1 MVASPNKDGSR
12 VIGLRYLYAPE
23 PYDRRIE
30 TYLRAADF
38 YNVSQIQKISRQTAL
53 INALV
58 ERWNLVTH
66 TFHLPIGE
74 CTITLEDVALILGVQ
89 GTGLPVTGPTNSNH
103 GSMVQECLMNF
114 GVAPTAIECRGSFI
128 KLTWLRNVK
137 HGIILNS
144 HEAMERYSRCHIMSL
159 FGTTLFAD
167 KSGAGVYWKF
177 LSLLRDIPR
186 IRTYSWGSAC
196 LAH

>member
-1 MVASPNKDGSR
+1 MC
-12 VIGLRYLYAPE
+12 LRI
-23 PYDRRIE
+23 R
-30 TYLRAADF
+30 
-38 YNVSQIQKISRQTAL
+38 KIPGQTAL

-58 ERWNLVTH
+58 ERWNPVTH

-74 CTITLEDVALILGVQ
+74 CTITLEDVALILGLQ

-114 GVAPTAIECRGSFI
+114 GVALTASECRGSFI
-128 KLTWLRNVK
+128 KLTWLCNVK
-137 HGIILNS
+137 HGIILTT
-144 HEAMERYSRCHIMSL
+144 HEAMERYTRCHIMSL

-167 KSGAGVYWKF
+167 KFDVGVHWKF
-177 LSLLRDIPR
+177 LPLLRNIPR

-196 LAH
+196 LAHLYRS

>member
-1 MVASPNKDGSR
+1 MRVPIWWEVSRETGYSNRKMDDLWLGSMNQIDGGRKKISMDKHIVKYLDHPLYGSR
-12 VIGLRYLYAPE
+12 
-23 PYDRRIE
+23 
-30 TYLRAADF
+30 
-38 YNVSQIQKISRQTAL
+38 
-53 INALV
+53 
-58 ERWNLVTH
+58 
-66 TFHLPIGE
+66 
-74 CTITLEDVALILGVQ
+74 
-89 GTGLPVTGPTNSNH
+89 
-103 GSMVQECLMNF
+103 
-114 GVAPTAIECRGSFI
+114 
-128 KLTWLRNVK
+128 LTWLRNVK